1 MIDYEQG
8 RFVPYL
14 RTMLAAFTFL
24 LVFALPAWGQATTG
38 TSTTGTTGTT
48 GTTTGTTTAPIADSG
63 ACRVVDTFS
72 GSGPTRTDTP
82 FFTIVGPQWRVVY
95 ESVHIAPPPVGS
107 LFAFF
112 IRNERGQA
120 LDPNGV
126 SVEGDQSG
134 IKNVVSD
141 PGQYYIQIISSQVD
155 WTIRVEDCGNG
166 TTGTTGTTTGTS
178 TTGTTGTTTS
188 RTTGTTTGTTGTTIV
203 RSTTGAPTG
212 TTTGGITGAST
223 TGAATNG
230 GDNRKVCVL
239 HKNKGNDDN
248 GEHKDD
254 DNGHANKN
262 IGNDD
267 NGEHKDNDDDG
278 EHKDDD
284 DSGHTNKNNGNDDNG
299 EHKDNDDNGHANKN
313 IGNDHNNGKK
323 AYRWV
328 SEDNKHHGDKVVKDK
343 FCKHRNKG
351 KHKDNDD
358 NGHANKNNGNVDNA
372 HAQYG
377 VIRDTIPNDR
387 VLPNT
392 GGPSGVVPAAAV
404 LALLIN
410 GAVIGLLFVIKR

>member
-1 MIDYEQG
+1 
-8 RFVPYL
+8 
-14 RTMLAAFTFL
+14 MLAAFTFL

-95 ESVHIAPPPVGS
+95 ESVNIAPPVGS

-178 TTGTTGTTTS
+178 TTGTTGTT
-188 RTTGTTTGTTGTTIV
+188 IV

-239 HKNKGNDDN
+239 HKNKG
-248 GEHKDD
+248 
-254 DNGHANKN
+254 
-262 IGNDD
+262 
-267 NGEHKDNDDDG
+267 
-278 EHKDDD
+278 
-284 DSGHTNKNNGNDDNG
+284 
-299 EHKDNDDNGHANKN
+299 NDDNGHANKN

-358 NGHANKNNGNVDNA
+358 SGHANKNIGSDHNNGEHKV
-372 HAQYG
+372 
-377 VIRDTIPNDR
+377 NDD
-387 VLPNT
+387 
-392 GGPSGVVPAAAV
+392 
-404 LALLIN
+404 
-410 GAVIGLLFVIKR
+410 

>member
-1 MIDYEQG
+1 M
-8 RFVPYL
+8 PYL

-141 PGQYYIQIISSQVD
+141 PGQYYMQIISSQVD

-178 TTGTTGTTTS
+178 
-188 RTTGTTTGTTGTTIV
+188 TTGTTGTTIV

-254 DNGHANKN
+254 D
-262 IGNDD
+262 
-267 NGEHKDNDDDG
+267 
-278 EHKDDD
+278 
-284 DSGHTNKNNGNDDNG
+284 DSGHTNKNKGNDHHNG

-328 SEDNKHHGDKVVKDK
+328 SEPNKHHGDKVVKDK

-372 HAQYG
+372 HTQYG

-410 GAVIGLLFVIKR
+410 GAVIGLLFVIRR

>member
-1 MIDYEQG
+1 MPTW
-8 RFVPYL
+8 V
-14 RTMLAAFTFL
+14 L
-24 LVFALPAWGQATTG
+24 LTRSETRSGSRASPV
-38 TSTTGTTGTT
+38 STK
-48 GTTTGTTTAPIADSG
+48 
-63 ACRVVDTFS
+63 RTFS

-95 ESVHIAPPPVGS
+95 ESVNIAPPPVGS

-166 TTGTTGTTTGTS
+166 TTGTTGSTTGTS
-178 TTGTTGTTTS
+178 
-188 RTTGTTTGTTGTTIV
+188 TTGTTGTTIV

-254 DNGHANKN
+254 D
-262 IGNDD
+262 
-267 NGEHKDNDDDG
+267 
-278 EHKDDD
+278 
-284 DSGHTNKNNGNDDNG
+284 DSGHTNKN
-299 EHKDNDDNGHANKN
+299 K
-313 IGNDHNNGKK
+313 GNDHHNGKK

-358 NGHANKNNGNVDNA
+358 NGHANKNNGNDHN
-372 HAQYG
+372 
-377 VIRDTIPNDR
+377 
-387 VLPNT
+387 
-392 GGPSGVVPAAAV
+392 
-404 LALLIN
+404 N
-410 GAVIGLLFVIKR
+410 GE